1 MVLDLRVA
9 ALIGEGGVDL
19 VRRMA
24 PPVLAI
30 PTGRVG
36 GGGAV
41 EARCCY
47 GMRRWPRLAAS
58 RSPLLCCGPPSAD
71 LGAAPPGRQIW
82 HMRVGGGCPR
92 TGETPGRPP
101 VDPDDGGAPVSI
113 SLLRACRASSSPPSS
128 SPMIPGE
135 SLGLAGRTAV
145 ALWRLGPPW
154 RRRSRE
160 GEVVVSRQG
169 AWWRRRCSALRDG
182 GYGGDEVAPCNPS
195 AALHLVRLWA
205 TGRWTAS
212 ACCGMVQT

>member
-1 MVLDLRVA
+1 MA

-24 PPVLAI
+24 PPVLAV

-41 EARCCY
+41 EARRCC

-58 RSPLLCCGPPSAD
+58 RSPLLCCGPPSTD

-82 HMRVGGGCPR
+82 HMRVGGGHPR

-128 SPMIPGE
+128 SPTIPGE
-135 SLGLAGRTAV
+135 SLGLVGRTAV

-160 GEVVVSRQG
+160 GEVVVSRQVLG
-169 AWWRRRCSALRDG
+169 GGGVALLSGMAAMVVTRWP
-182 GYGGDEVAPCNPS
+182 PCNPS
-195 AALHLVRLWA
+195 AALHLVLLWA
-205 TGRWTAS
+205 TDRWTAS
-212 ACCGMVQT
+212 ACCGTVQT